1 MIEVPVATPQKAII
15 VQMEVASLQKDQS
28 AINAFAE
35 FKDLS
40 RSSGVEILDEIS
52 GKQDS
57 PLASHFLKKGKIEEI
72 KRSVEKTCAEI
83 VIFNHTLSP
92 SQERNLELLI

>member
-1 MIEVPVATPQKAII
+1 MIEVPVSTPQRAII
-15 VQMEVASLQKDQS
+15 VQMEVTSLQKDQS

-52 GKQDS
+52 GKQDA

-72 KRSVEKTCAEI
+72 KRLSLLNKDKAITNYDEKQILE
-83 VIFNHTLSP
+83 
-92 SQERNLELLI
+92 NL